1 MPLAFSGVKRWDLSS
16 LPPST
21 EKRTPREPGPDA
33 PRVPRRS
40 GQIPRVLFS
49 APECRAVVLELEA
62 GEEMGEHHVR
72 ERAVLHVHHGRV
84 SVAASGE
91 EAECGPGTV
100 VTFDPGERH
109 AVRALEQSMLLLVL
123 APWPAAAH
131 FVAGDAAAAGHVPPN
146 ASVDPID

>member
-1 MPLAFSGVKRWDLSS
+1 VKLWDLTS
-16 LPPST
+16 LPSST

-49 APECRAVVLELEA
+49 APECRAVVLEFEA
-62 GEEMGEHHVR
+62 GEAMGDHHVR

-84 SVAASGE
+84 SVEVAGE
-91 EAECGPGTV
+91 EVECGPGAV

-109 AVRALEQSMLLLVL
+109 SVRALEQSMLLLML
-123 APWPAAAH
+123 APWPGAEH
-131 FVAGDAAAAGHVPPN
+131 YVEGNAGGSRHVPPN
-146 ASVDPID
+146 ASVEPQSSPQAGSE